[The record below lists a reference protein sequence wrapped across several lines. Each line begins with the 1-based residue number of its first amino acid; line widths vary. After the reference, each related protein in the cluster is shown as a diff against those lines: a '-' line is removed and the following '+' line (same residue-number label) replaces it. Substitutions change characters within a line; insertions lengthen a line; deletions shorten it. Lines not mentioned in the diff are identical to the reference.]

1 MDLTTAS
8 YYSVELQELLKT
20 YLANYKQQILIV
32 LLVIAVLN
40 CFFGYHLRKIWGIMA
55 GMVIGAL
62 VSAGI
67 CIYIEKTGTILYLA
81 TIAGA
86 FVLGLLALLLYR
98 VGLFFIGTLTVPVIL
113 TRLFPTQKL
122 ETLILWIILGLVV
135 STMALV
141 WEREIISLITAIG
154 GGFGTTRLLMLL
166 RAHNSSLMLFTLG
179 IILSLA
185 GILLQFQPWRSRS
198 AWNSDEGRAM
208 DKHRH
213 KRRMKRIRQKQR
225 RQERLEKKKGH
236 KKKSREETVVTR
248 STTEYT
254 PYTTRP
260 IYQNRTQSRPI
271 PPEQPIDR
279 DIPLTDPT
287 ADESFTDSA
296 SANPDLSDIRQ
307 LISKEVSDIYL
318 EKQQD
323 MDQALDELLEK
334 EYRHTTNQLKKR

>member
-20 YLANYKQQILIV
+20 YLASYKQQILV
-32 LLVIAVLN
+32 GLLIIAILN
-40 CFFGYHLRKIWGIMA
+40 CFFGYHLRKLWGILA

-81 TIAGA
+81 AIAGA

-98 VGLFFIGTLTVPVIL
+98 VGLFFFGTLTVPLVL

-166 RAHNSSLMLFTLG
+166 RAHNSSLMLFMLG

-198 AWNSDEGRAM
+198 AWNSDEGRAR

-236 KKKSREETVVTR
+236 KKRSQEETVVTR

-260 IYQNRTQSRPI
+260 IYQNRPLPQK
-271 PPEQPIDR
+271 QPIDR
-279 DIPLTDPT
+279 DIPLTDP
-287 ADESFTDSA
+287 ADDETFTDS
-296 SANPDLSDIRQ
+296 SANPDLSNIRQ
-307 LISKEVSDIYL
+307 MISKEVSDIYM